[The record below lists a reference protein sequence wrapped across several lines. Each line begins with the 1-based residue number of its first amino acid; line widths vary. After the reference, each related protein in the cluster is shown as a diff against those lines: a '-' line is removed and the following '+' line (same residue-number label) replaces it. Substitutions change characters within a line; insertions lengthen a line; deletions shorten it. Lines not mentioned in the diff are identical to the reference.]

1 MDNKLECLYSTEP
14 RRRGPPS
21 GYLRYT
27 ETRVAILEILLG
39 LYLSKLPKK
48 EEDVE
53 VPFDPFLDIAKVL
66 QSEAKTC
73 TQDIWDAHKAI
84 WTRCPSAKLVED
96 LVVSFAPFTPR
107 SAQDAPAKTLLP
119 PPAASATTSTAHDR
133 HPALPSVST
142 SVQDSKGKLSEK
154 LRNSTNPIPFSSTLV
169 QENFERTSSH
179 DLTDATPPAASTE
192 GEAPSSSGIPQI
204 EERQDNWHD
213 NGPSNA
219 HQTGSYMTMQ
229 RPASDSVQLAFP
241 THRSQPFGQEVAPVH
256 NTNQA
261 GMRDRSDMEIAL
273 ALGGS
278 PEYTG
283 SYW

>member
-1 MDNKLECLYSTEP
+1 MDNKIECLYSTEP

-39 LYLSKLPKK
+39 FYLSKLPKK
-48 EEDVE
+48 EEDVDG
-53 VPFDPFLDIAKVL
+53 PFDPFLDITQTL

-73 TQDIWDAHKAI
+73 TQDVWDAHKVL
-84 WTRCPSAKLVED
+84 WTRCQSAKLVED

-119 PPAASATTSTAHDR
+119 PPTASATTSTAHDR
-133 HPALPSVST
+133 HSAVPSLTT
-142 SVQDSKGKLSEK
+142 SAQDGKGKLHDKS
-154 LRNSTNPIPFSSTLV
+154 RSSTNPLPFASTRG

-179 DLTDATPPAASTE
+179 DLADATPPAPSTE
-192 GEAPSSSGIPQI
+192 GERPPSSGIPPI
-204 EERQDNWHD
+204 EERRDSWHG
-213 NGPSNA
+213 NSASNA
-219 HQTGSYMTMQ
+219 HQNGSYLPMQ
-229 RPASDSVQLAFP
+229 RPASDSVQLAYP
-241 THRSQPFGQEVAPVH
+241 PHRSQPFEQDAVPVR
-256 NTNQA
+256 NTNST
-261 GMRDRSDMEIAL
+261 GMGDRSDMEIAL